1 MNRALDFLDENKHI
15 IGLVSFVISISIV
28 MSSVY
33 IAKYIIEKAD
43 RDIDRI
49 EERITNYGYSIQS
62 INTKINS
69 VERRLSRLERNPFES
84 EDEE

>member
-1 MNRALDFLDENKHI
+1 
-15 IGLVSFVISISIV
+15 

-49 EERITNYGYSIQS
+49 EERVTNYGYSIQS

-69 VERRLSRLERNPFES
+69 IERRLSRLERNPYES